1 MYFCFECFTRPYCLL
16 RHQYFSYVMLTH
28 KPMGFKQGAIR
39 LADTIR
45 KACYVLFKWRV
56 KKRKKNDASYRADM
70 TRPVNQTVMSNGNGT
85 YNVLPKS
92 P

>member
-16 RHQYFSYVMLTH
+16 RHQYFSYVTVTH
-28 KPMGFKQGAIR
+28 TPMGFKQGAIR
-39 LADTIR
+39 LADIR
-45 KACYVLFKWRV
+45 KAGHVLLRV

>member
-16 RHQYFSYVMLTH
+16 RHQYFSYVTVTY

-45 KACYVLFKWRV
+45 IWDSNKEQSDSQTLFGYGIQTRSNPT
-56 KKRKKNDASYRADM
+56 RRHYSDM
-70 TRPVNQTVMSNGNGT
+70 GFKQGAI
-85 YNVLPKS
+85 
-92 P
+92 